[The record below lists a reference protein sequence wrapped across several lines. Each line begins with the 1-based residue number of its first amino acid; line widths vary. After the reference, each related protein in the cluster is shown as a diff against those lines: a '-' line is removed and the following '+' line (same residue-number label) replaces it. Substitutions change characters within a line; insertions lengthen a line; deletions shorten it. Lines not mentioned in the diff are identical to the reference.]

1 MQIIFCRYR
10 KFISAHLLDQHYS
23 ELKQVSVFMPIPTI
37 LRNNTVS
44 QAWHFSVIITQHCA
58 LFSLY
63 WHLAWIYGVSTGQW
77 LLELLL
83 PRCPNSLTG
92 NTDPDRVCR
101 YKYTY
106 RCFWN
111 SPHTLILQTSK
122 SITLVFWVYS
132 IPFGCSPCLLCLS
145 TFNSSVRHQ
154 HIFRLILGCL
164 FLLGMESQELW

>member
-1 MQIIFCRYR
+1 
-10 KFISAHLLDQHYS
+10 
-23 ELKQVSVFMPIPTI
+23 MPIPTI

-44 QAWHFSVIITQHCA
+44 QAWHFSVIITQYCA

-63 WHLAWIYGVSTGQW
+63 WHLAWIYGVSTGRW

-83 PRCPNSLTG
+83 PGRSNSLTESVDT
-92 NTDPDRVCR
+92 NTHIDAFGTVP
-101 YKYTY
+101 
-106 RCFWN
+106 
-111 SPHTLILQTSK
+111 ILSYFK
-122 SITLVFWVYS
+122 SVSHSGLLS
-132 IPFGCSPCLLCLS
+132 LLHPFGCSPCLLCLS

>member
-63 WHLAWIYGVSTGQW
+63 WHLAWIYGVSTGRW

-83 PRCPNSLTG
+83 PGHSNSLTG
-92 NTDPDRVCR
+92 SVDTNTHIDAFGTVP
-101 YKYTY
+101 
-106 RCFWN
+106 
-111 SPHTLILQTSK
+111 ILSYFKPVSLSLWSSEFIPSLLVAHPASCASVLSILLWGTS
-122 SITLVFWVYS
+122 
-132 IPFGCSPCLLCLS
+132 
-145 TFNSSVRHQ
+145 
-154 HIFRLILGCL
+154 IF
-164 FLLGMESQELW
+164 SD

>member
-44 QAWHFSVIITQHCA
+44 QAWHFSVIITQYCA
-58 LFSLY
+58 LFCLY
-63 WHLAWIYGVSTGQW
+63 WHLAWIYGVSTGRW

-83 PRCPNSLTG
+83 PGHSNSLTG
-92 NTDPDRVCR
+92 SVDTNTHIDAFGTIP
-101 YKYTY
+101 
-106 RCFWN
+106 
-111 SPHTLILQTSK
+111 ILSYFSK